1 MKKILS
7 YSIVAILLLGGG
19 LVWYD
24 QTFATTEYYT
34 KIVSKGERVSI
45 GKGNERK
52 QYRYKYNLPSYTED
66 NKEKDIAFDSFKD
79 KPLKENAYL
88 VLHVNKSKG
97 VVGWEE
103 VNTKDIPSSV
113 LNKLD
118 SN

>member
-1 MKKILS
+1 MTS
-7 YSIVAILLLGGG
+7 SVY
-19 LVWYD
+19 
-24 QTFATTEYYT
+24 FFF
-34 KIVSKGERVSI
+34 
-45 GKGNERK
+45 
-52 QYRYKYNLPSYTED
+52 LPTSECNNKTED